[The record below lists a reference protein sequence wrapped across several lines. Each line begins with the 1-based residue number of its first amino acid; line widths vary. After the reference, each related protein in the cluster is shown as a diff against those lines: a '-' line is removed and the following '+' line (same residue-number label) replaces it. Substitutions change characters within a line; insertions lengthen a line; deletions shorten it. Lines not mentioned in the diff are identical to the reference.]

1 MSGDGD
7 AVGGDDSDEGNEG
20 REMKEVKRG
29 GGGVSVR
36 VLPLPDAT
44 DETEKTGEETGE
56 ETRKE
61 MGEEKGETLLINAAA
76 IDRDRAALSA
86 PSAPSGAPR
95 RLVSQPF
102 VDGTAE
108 EVVKQYL
115 DADERNN
122 RFFLAKLTVRTH
134 HNRPFITPFIAVYAP
149 MYTRF
154 YTCISP

>member
-1 MSGDGD
+1 M
-7 AVGGDDSDEGNEG
+7 
-20 REMKEVKRG
+20 KRG
-29 GGGVSVR
+29 GGGVR

-76 IDRDRAALSA
+76 LDRDRAAPAA

-108 EVVKQYL
+108 EENVVKQYL

-134 HNRPFITPFIAVYAP
+134 HNRPFINPL
-149 MYTRF
+149 
-154 YTCISP
+154 